1 MSLTATHRFSEK
13 IDVSASWVFSTGNA
27 ATFSFHEYAA
37 ADSPNYQQ
45 QQYYFPGSYSY
56 METLPHVEARNN
68 FRYNNYHRLDLGVNF
83 HKIMKRAIY
92 TLLLSIL
99 TASFISCEKDIEFK
113 GDISNPMLVLNSML
127 TPDSA
132 VTVHL
137 SQSRFVLGESKPIT
151 PVTDATV
158 SLFLN
163 GDLKEQL
170 VHVANGIYKGTYFP
184 MPGDEITIDAVAD
197 GHDRIETH
205 SVIPTAPNV
214 AVNDSTV
221 TFTESEHNSSLPSN
235 SVYKITYRNM
245 QVQLQLTDAADEE
258 NYYYIKAT
266 RNYYREGELL
276 TSWPLELKLSE
287 LLKNNIDGG
296 NFIFEELFGEE
307 DGSGR
312 TDNLF
317 SDLLVNGKDILFDF
331 SFHDP
336 VEYVTCMDGEKI
348 NNDMEEEV
356 TVEYVVEIAQVS
368 KDIYQD

>member
-1 MSLTATHRFSEK
+1 MR
-13 IDVSASWVFSTGNA
+13 
-27 ATFSFHEYAA
+27 
-37 ADSPNYQQ
+37 Q
-45 QQYYFPGSYSY
+45 
-56 METLPHVEARNN
+56 
-68 FRYNNYHRLDLGVNF
+68 
-83 HKIMKRAIY
+83 AIY

-99 TASFISCEKDIEFK
+99 AASFISCEKDIEFK
-113 GDISNPMLVLNSML
+113 GDISDPMLVLNSML

-158 SLFLN
+158 SLFVN

-170 VHVANGIYKGTYFP
+170 IHVASGIFKGSYYP

-197 GHDRIETH
+197 GYDRIETH
-205 SVIPTAPNV
+205 SVIPMAPNV

-221 TFTESEHNSSLPSN
+221 TIRVEEYTDPDYPNTVFKN
-235 SVYKITYRNM
+235 TYRDM
-245 QVQLQLTDAADEE
+245 QVQLQLTDPVGEE

-266 RNYYREGELL
+266 QNYYRDGEFYR
-276 TSWPLELKLSE
+276 SFPLELELSE

-307 DGSGR
+307 GDSGR

-331 SFHDP
+331 SFQDT
-336 VEYVTCMDGEKI
+336 VDTGTYVNGEKI
-348 NNDMEEEV
+348 EGEEVV
-356 TVEYVVEIAQVS
+356 TVEYIIEIAQIS
-368 KDIYQD
+368 KDLYQYVISGSKAASAKDYGPFTEPVQVHTNIKNGIGILGTYTPYRFVSRFQANYYPYYYLSY

>member
-1 MSLTATHRFSEK
+1 MR
-13 IDVSASWVFSTGNA
+13 
-27 ATFSFHEYAA
+27 
-37 ADSPNYQQ
+37 Q
-45 QQYYFPGSYSY
+45 
-56 METLPHVEARNN
+56 
-68 FRYNNYHRLDLGVNF
+68 
-83 HKIMKRAIY
+83 AIY

-99 TASFISCEKDIEFK
+99 AASFISCEKDIEFK
-113 GDISNPMLVLNSML
+113 GDISDPMLVLNSML

-158 SLFLN
+158 SLFVN

-170 VHVANGIYKGTYFP
+170 THVANGIYKGIYFP
-184 MPGDEITIDAVAD
+184 MPGDEITIGAVAD

-205 SVIPTAPNV
+205 SVIPKAPNV

-221 TFTESEHNSSLPSN
+221 TFTESEHNSSMPSN

-276 TSWPLELKLSE
+276 TSWPVELKLSE
-287 LLKNNIDGG
+287 VLKNNVDGG
-296 NFIFEELFGEE
+296 GFIFEELFGDEG
-307 DGSGR
+307 GSGR
-312 TDNLF
+312 ADNLF

-331 SFHDP
+331 SFQDT
-336 VEYVTCMDGEKI
+336 VDTGTYVNGEKI
-348 NNDMEEEV
+348 EGEEVV
-356 TVEYVVEIAQVS
+356 TVEYIIEIAQIS
-368 KDIYQD
+368 KDLYQYVISGSKAASAKDYGPFTEPVQVHTNIKNGIGILGTYTPYRFVSRFQANYYPYYYLSY